1 MHIRHWSPVHGCLT
15 TIVALGSG
23 GILRAQSPA
32 LPRAPGAHVVTVS
45 ATPGP
50 WSEPGI
56 ALDPHDR
63 SRIVAVFQGPATGA
77 YSADSGRTFTP
88 AGKIAPTDWRSAG
101 DVSVAFDDKGNAYV
115 SYLVFD
121 KLGSPSYWRH
131 GAGRNG
137 IYVRRSP
144 DGGRSW
150 DSTAVPRL
158 GDRQA

>member
-1 MHIRHWSPVHGCLT
+1 MPIREAPPAHWCLT
-15 TIVALGSG
+15 SIAALGVG
-23 GILRAQSPA
+23 GMLQAQSPA
-32 LPRAPGAHVVTVS
+32 LPRAPGARVATVS
-45 ATPGP
+45 AMPGP

-63 SRIVAVFQGPATGA
+63 ARIVAVFQGPATGA

-88 AGKIAPTDWRSAG
+88 VGGIAPTDWRSAG

-144 DGGRSW
+144 
-150 DSTAVPRL
+150 
-158 GDRQA
+158 